1 MRDRIRF
8 ASTLAVALAAA
19 TLLLSTLVALPAA
32 ADTKPKRVGKN
43 PGDTK
48 GRWLE
53 VNDPEELGK
62 YRRVAIGEVTT
73 DVKWKREA
81 NESPIDEEILSDKIR
96 EHVLK
101 NLRESGLFVEVLEK
115 VPQGEPEGSQPI
127 VRLDCDLMV
136 EPGSR
141 AARYFVGMGAGKSK
155 SILEIYLRDHATDR
169 DLGLYH
175 GYGVGSGMGFKVA
188 GGGARK
194 MTQDDI
200 QENAKEFAKLL
211 KKVL

>member
-1 MRDRIRF
+1 MRDKPGF
-8 ASTLAVALAAA
+8 
-19 TLLLSTLVALPAA
+19 LLTVLPAA
-32 ADTKPKRVGKN
+32 ALLVAALAPLPAEAGSKPTRVGKN
-43 PGDTK
+43 PGNTK

-53 VNDPEELGK
+53 VDDPQELQQYK
-62 YRRVAIGEVTT
+62 RVAIGDVTT
-73 DVKWKREA
+73 DVQWKREA
-81 NESPIDEEILSDKIR
+81 NESPIDEQLLSDKIR
-96 EHVLK
+96 EHLLM
-101 NLRESGLFVEVLEK
+101 NIRESGLFEEVLEK
-115 VPQGEPEGSQPI
+115 VPQDEPEGSTPI
-127 VRLDCDLMV
+127 VRLDCDLLV

-155 SILEIYLRDHATDR
+155 SILEIHLRDHATDR

-175 GYGVGSGMGFKVA
+175 GYGVGTGMGFKVA